1 MEKEDK
7 ETKEL
12 LKRGEIQTM
21 KKDISKLREI
31 EAEKERERI
40 ASLKL
45 KEEKPSSE
53 QPKETTSKTILIPQ
67 PPKKGS
73 QFKKYLIRILL
84 ILFIFS
90 LIGGYWSLI
99 RKKETVPPQK
109 EIPPPPK
116 KEKVVTKVTKE
127 SKVPPFSIK
136 ERKISWGYY
145 FPKTPRL
152 IDTIIIHSAYNAL
165 GGDPHDLEKV
175 IQEFKIY
182 RVAPHYLISREGEV
196 YRLVPDKAIAF
207 HAGAGRMPDGSRVN
221 IINNFSIGIELI
233 YTKTEAPTDK
243 QYQSLAILVKNLR
256 QQYNI
261 PLKNILGYNE
271 IAPNQKT
278 NPWNFDWS
286 KFKEMLNQ

>member
-53 QPKETTSKTILIPQ
+53 QPKETISKKILIPQ